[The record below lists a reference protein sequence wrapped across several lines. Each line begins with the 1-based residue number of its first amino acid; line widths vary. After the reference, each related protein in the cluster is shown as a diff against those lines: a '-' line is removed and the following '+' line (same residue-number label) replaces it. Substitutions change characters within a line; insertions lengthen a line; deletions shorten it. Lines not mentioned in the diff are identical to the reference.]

1 MRRISPFALQKL
13 ENFVDQEAAR
23 RLELNEML
31 PSRDYITQMMRL
43 HPERGFDWRPLAGGM
58 MFFGGQRSPM
68 SQAIGMGLHGPVSAT
83 EFDEFEAFYRDRDTP
98 AQIVVAPFIDP
109 SLMKLVGERGYR
121 ITEFNSV
128 LVCRLADLRP
138 SPFPDHIRIE
148 RVTAATAHRWAEV
161 LCEGFAEFGP
171 FPTDLFEPYALLP
184 HGLNYLAFVDGEP
197 AGGAAGAFYP
207 EHRLAAIFGAATLPK
222 FRNRGVQTAL
232 TSTRLL
238 AARDAGCEIGMVC
251 TQPGSGSQ
259 RNAERNGFRVAYT
272 KVVMVRNW

>member
-1 MRRISPFALQKL
+1 MSSFALPKL
-13 ENFVDQEAAR
+13 ENFIDQEAAR

-31 PSRDYITQMMRL
+31 PSRDYIQMMQQL
-43 HPERGFDWRPLAGGM
+43 HPDRGFAWRENAGGM
-58 MFFGGQRSPM
+58 MFYAGTKSPI
-68 SQAIGMGLHGPVSAT
+68 SQAIGMGLHGPVSAA

-98 AQIVVAPFIDP
+98 AQIVVSPFVDP
-109 SLMKLVGERGYR
+109 SLMQLIGERGYR

-128 LVCRLADLRP
+128 LVCRLDEVQARP
-138 SPFPDHIRIE
+138 IPSHIRIE
-148 RVTAATAHRWAEV
+148 AVRPETARRWAEV

-171 FPTDLFEPYALLP
+171 FPTDLFEPYGLLSY
-184 HGLNYLAFVDGEP
+184 GLNYMAYVDGEP
-197 AGGAAGAFYP
+197 AGGAAGAMYA
-207 EHRLAAIFGAATLPK
+207 EHKLGAIFGAATLPK
-222 FRNRGVQTAL
+222 FRKRGVQTAL
-232 TSTRLL
+232 TQTRLL

>member
-1 MRRISPFALQKL
+1 MSSFALQKL
-13 ENFVDQEAAR
+13 ENFVDQHAAR

-31 PSRDYITQMMRL
+31 PSRDYIIEMQRL
-43 HPERGFDWRPLAGGM
+43 HPERGFEWRPIAGG
-58 MFFGGQRSPM
+58 FALYGGQKSPM
-68 SQAIGMGLHGPVSAT
+68 TQAIGMGLNGPVSAA
-83 EFDEFEAFYRDRDTP
+83 EFDEFEAFYRDRGAP
-98 AQIVVAPFIDP
+98 AQIVISPFIDP
-109 SLMKLVGERGYR
+109 SLMQLVGERGYR

-128 LVCRLADLRP
+128 LVCRLGELRP
-138 SPFPDHIRIE
+138 RPIPDDIRIE
-148 RVTAATAHRWAEV
+148 RVTEANAHGWAEV
-161 LCEGFAEFGP
+161 LCEGLAEFGP

-184 HGLNYLAFVDGEP
+184 HGLNYLAYVDGEP

-207 EHRLAAIFGAATLPK
+207 EHGLGAIFGAATLPK
-222 FRNRGVQTAL
+222 FRNRGIQTAL
-232 TSTRLL
+232 TQTRLL